1 MKTKELC
8 AHFVIKQEH
17 AKHDFTE
24 KEVMFCFLFFTV
36 YVISLKT

>member
-8 AHFVIKQEH
+8 APYVIKQEH
-17 AKHDFTE
+17 AKNAFTE
-24 KEVMFCFLFFTV
+24 KEVMFCFLFFIV